1 MWQPI
6 FRIDACLATSR
17 ILLMTSR
24 RNRRKESW
32 LLDNN
37 FECFFPPKTIIL
49 NVFFCTKYVSC
60 VLVIIFFLY
69 WAWGMS
75 SKVSSVY
82 CLTHDKKCMRKA
94 LHSPASHQKCA
105 TDGPPCVLFSKSLGR
120 KLKITTIFFQ

>member
-1 MWQPI
+1 MCKGMWQPI

-49 NVFFCTKYVSC
+49 NVFLHQICIMCFGYH
-60 VLVIIFFLY
+60 IFFVL
-69 WAWGMS
+69 GMGHVIQGFVRLLPDPRQ
-75 SKVSSVY
+75 KVHEKG
-82 CLTHDKKCMRKA
+82 LA
-94 LHSPASHQKCA
+94 
-105 TDGPPCVLFSKSLGR
+105 
-120 KLKITTIFFQ
+120 